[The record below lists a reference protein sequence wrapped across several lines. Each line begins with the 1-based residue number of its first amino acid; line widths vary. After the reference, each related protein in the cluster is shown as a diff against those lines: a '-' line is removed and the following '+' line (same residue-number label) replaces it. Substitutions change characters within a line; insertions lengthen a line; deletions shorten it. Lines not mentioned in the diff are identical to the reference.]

1 MSTSGSANS
10 TSPLVLNSDTY
21 YLSRIILC
29 VVIGAP
35 TVLSN
40 VFLLISIYWNPDR
53 NQLNQS
59 PSTLLV
65 VNLSVCDLLL
75 GIVPGFGSLYYNIA
89 LFNGAKAEDVEV
101 LGIVTSVGSVLTVV
115 VSSCTIAAMSLDR
128 FFAVSSPLQY
138 RARVTK
144 AKIKVFLAVC
154 WVYALLFSCLGVV
167 VSRTVFVLLYCH
179 LHVSFPL
186 IILPVV
192 YWKTYSALRS
202 HNNRVGNLA
211 DGRQAMDIAHR
222 NRERKMISAFLL
234 ILVFFYVT
242 FLPQFIAQNMFA
254 VQPSYLKAESYK
266 FFLFA
271 SNNFVLVNCIF
282 NPFIYAWRI
291 PKYRRAFK
299 AVFCGCGSRTRS
311 TNAEAGGRMMA
322 MMIVRRTEPASMD
335 NNQPTAMSTWYL
347 VREAK
352 KQKPKR

>member
-1 MSTSGSANS
+1 MSTSGSVNS
-10 TSPLVLNSDTY
+10 TSLRDLNSHTY
-21 YLSRIILC
+21 ILSQIILS
-29 VVIGAP
+29 VMLGAP

-40 VFLLISIYWNPDR
+40 VVLLISIYRNPDR
-53 NQLNQS
+53 NLLNQS
-59 PSTLLV
+59 PATLLV

-75 GIVPGFGSLYYNIA
+75 GIAAACGSLSYNIA
-89 LFNGAKAEDVEV
+89 LFNGTKTEDVEV
-101 LGIVTSVGSVLTVV
+101 LGIVTSVVGIVTLI

-138 RARVTK
+138 KARVTK
-144 AKIKVFLAVC
+144 GKVKLFLAVC
-154 WVYALLFSCLGVV
+154 WVYALLFSCLSLV

-211 DGRQAMDIAHR
+211 DGREAMDFVHR

-234 ILVFFYVT
+234 VLVLFYVT
-242 FLPQFIAQNMFA
+242 FLPQFIALNMI
-254 VQPSYLKAESYK
+254 VLQPSYLKAES
-266 FFLFA
+266 FLFFVYA
-271 SNNFVLVNCIF
+271 SNKFVLVNSIL

-299 AVFCGCGSRTRS
+299 AVFCGCGAHNRVSDT
-311 TNAEAGGRMMA
+311 EAGGRIMA
-322 MMIVRRTEPASMD
+322 MMIVR
-335 NNQPTAMSTWYL
+335 
-347 VREAK
+347 
-352 KQKPKR
+352 

>member
-1 MSTSGSANS
+1 MSTSGSVNS

-21 YLSRIILC
+21 FLSRIILS

-40 VFLLISIYWNPDR
+40 GVLLISIYRNPDR
-53 NQLNQS
+53 NELNQS
-59 PSTLLV
+59 PVTFLM
-65 VNLSVCDLLL
+65 VNLSVCDLLI
-75 GIVPGFGSLYYNIA
+75 GVVPGFGSLYYNTA
-89 LFNGAKAEDVEV
+89 LFNGTKTEDVEE
-101 LGIVTSVGSVLTVV
+101 LLIVIRFVGVVTVI

-128 FFAVSSPLQY
+128 FFAVSSPFQY
-138 RARVTK
+138 KARVTK
-144 AKIKVFLAVC
+144 AKVKVFLVVC
-154 WVYALLFSCLGVV
+154 WVYALLFSCLGLG
-167 VSRTVFVLLYCH
+167 VSGTVFVLLYCH

-211 DGRQAMDIAHR
+211 GGRQAMDIAHR

-234 ILVFFYVT
+234 VLVLFYVT
-242 FLPQFIAQNMFA
+242 FFPQFIAQNMLV
-254 VQPSYLKAESYK
+254 VQPSYLKAESFK

-271 SNNFVLVNCIF
+271 SNNFVLVNCIL

-299 AVFCGCGSRTRS
+299 AVFCGCAARNRS
-311 TNAEAGGRMMA
+311 INTEAGGRMMA

-335 NNQPTAMSTWYL
+335 DNQPTAMS
-347 VREAK
+347 A
-352 KQKPKR
+352 